1 METIRDLETELLKE
15 YKDSAI
21 IFMLDGTLTIKMNM
35 VTDTTSEIER
45 KLYEIIDDGF
55 EYLME
60 ETISDLQG
68 EAFHDVEQK
77 FNTPLK
83 EIDWENTD
91 SSWITKKY
99 IMVDKTMEAKKEKLN
114 KLKEKFWK
122 EVEGL
127 KKRFN
132 IQNNFMQQF
141 TEENIKSNKKY
152 IKSVGVIE
160 LDLNAVAWETEELAN
175 EIRCVTDDWEEYE
188 VLFKDIQKGEKNE
201 K

>member
-1 METIRDLETELLKE
+1 METIRDLETKLLKE

-21 IFMLDGTLTIKMNM
+21 IMIKDDKLIIRMNM
-35 VTDTTSEIER
+35 VSDTTSEIER

-55 EYLME
+55 DYLME

-68 EAFHDVEQK
+68 EAFRDVEQK
-77 FNTPLK
+77 LNTPLK
-83 EIDWENTD
+83 EIDWENTG
-91 SSWITKKY
+91 SSWIEKKY
-99 IMVDKTMEAKKEKLN
+99 IMTDRTMEVKKEKLN

-132 IQNNFMQQF
+132 TQNNFMQQF

-152 IKSVGVIE
+152 IKNVGVIE
-160 LDLNAVAWETEELAN
+160 RDLNAVAWETEELAN
-175 EIRCVTDDWEEYE
+175 EIHCVTDDWEEYE
-188 VLFKDIQKGEKNE
+188 VLFKDIEKGENYE

>member
-1 METIRDLETELLKE
+1 METIRDLETKLLKE

-21 IFMLDGTLTIKMNM
+21 IMIKDDKLIIRMNM
-35 VTDTTSEIER
+35 VSDTTSEIER

-55 EYLME
+55 DYLME

-68 EAFHDVEQK
+68 EAFRDVEQK
-77 FNTPLK
+77 LNTPLK
-83 EIDWENTD
+83 EIDWENTG
-91 SSWITKKY
+91 SSWIEKKY
-99 IMVDKTMEAKKEKLN
+99 IMTDRTMEVKKEKLN

-132 IQNNFMQQF
+132 TQNNLMQQF

-152 IKSVGVIE
+152 IKNVGVIE
-160 LDLNAVAWETEELAN
+160 RDLNAVAWETEELAN
-175 EIRCVTDDWEEYE
+175 EIHCVTDDWEEYE
-188 VLFKDIQKGEKNE
+188 VLFKDIEKGENYE